1 MPLQSK
7 LATKTPNKLQR
18 LIGLMLLFRV
28 AAKVIK
34 TCLDEDGNG
43 WTEKKQHYMG
53 SEPARKYFKQD
64 GEPTAKN
71 KTIRKM
77 FKSSARTVVTAHRRA
92 NKANILPSPLIPRPS
107 TLVSLGHPS

>member
-34 TCLDEDGNG
+34 TGLNEDGNG
-43 WTEKKQHYMG
+43 WTEKKQHYTG
-53 SEPARKYFKQD
+53 SEPASKYFKQN
-64 GEPTAKN
+64 GKPTAKSE
-71 KTIRKM
+71 
-77 FKSSARTVVTAHRRA
+77 KSGTSHWTWCSSIHMACT
-92 NKANILPSPLIPRPS
+92 P
-107 TLVSLGHPS
+107 TL